1 MDRLMERWGGIAH
14 GIICALFALVLA
26 VSLMPSSALG
36 AETSQDGLSTPES
49 GTTSGTD
56 PTGEN
61 SEAQLLAWDGSV
73 DTSWYNTTDTEFTLI
88 SPAQLAGLAA
98 ITSTSVTADQWAEA
112 WRDGVA
118 VASKAEGISY
128 DNFAGKTVKLGA
140 NFDLKSLQFN
150 PIADFN
156 VWGGGGGQ
164 GGTAGTY
171 DGLGW
176 AGTLDGCGHVIYN
189 LNNDGSLNCSENFGG
204 YQGLVSGIIK
214 GGVVRNLG
222 VTGYVKARVGGGI
235 VGASNLGIPELND
248 EPVAAEESYTVTTPM
263 SEWPR
268 IENCWADVEI
278 VGNGSGSRG
287 CGAIFG
293 GEGDYRSQC
302 SVINCY
308 ATGTVKNTTSGGI
321 AGFLNGDLAGC
332 YSTVNVSGTNTGAL
346 VATLFTG
353 GTYDASS
360 TWAARGSISNCMAL
374 QGTNSNFYRW
384 ASTASGTPT
393 AVTDGFSTKAEIQ
406 AGASTL
412 GCAFV
417 AREGGYPA
425 LFWEND
431 SAATITDISGAK
443 VTLSASSFG
452 FTANW
457 IEPEVAVVLSDT
469 TLVQGRDYVVV
480 YANNIEVGSETAT
493 ATVYGVGRYAG
504 QCEPVKFSIT
514 QIDLSECEVSKV
526 APQWWYGEPVE
537 PVITVTAPGGTTL
550 VNGTDYT
557 VTYANNDAAGTAT
570 ITIDPVGLSTKGQN
584 SMTFTLTA
592 ASSSLEGSG
601 TAEDPWII
609 ASKSDWQ
616 FASHMIDVGNEAY
629 RTGYY
634 KAGADFSLVADE
646 GEPQVQSFGAYYRYT
661 DAEGKTQ
668 WVRNYFAGSFDGDG
682 HTITVGF
689 TVSER
694 YSSECT
700 APFAYVGTY
709 GSKAANLPVVVIKN
723 LTVAGSVAGYNS
735 AGFVSSATAA
745 NLVMENCVNKA
756 DVTNKKGS
764 YLAGLV
770 SQFGNGTITNC
781 VNEGSITGAAGS
793 YAAGI
798 VAHQNTTGME
808 TGEGIVI
815 ADCENRGSVTLTSSG
830 VAAGILG
837 NSQVK
842 SPLSIVRCL
851 NAGDI
856 TAKSYAGGIVGS
868 TGNYGATA
876 DLSIV
881 ACANA
886 GQVKSTS
893 SYAGGIIATLPYG
906 NATVSSCL
914 NIGKI
919 VTDSTSAN
927 IFASGIA
934 GAAIAN
940 ASSLN
945 PSQQVISRCYNAGEL
960 EGASV
965 AGILGYANQ
974 RYTTFTL
981 SSAYL
986 AADGVS
992 AFGKA
997 STNAVVDFTACQ
1009 AFSADDL
1016 KAVPEILG
1024 AAFVTDD
1031 EDDPV
1036 NGGWPVLWWQAGLE
1050 NVDLSIAVISSI
1062 TDQMYTGSA
1071 IVPTDIKVTLGD
1083 TELVY
1088 GADYMVSAT
1097 NNVEVGEAAL
1107 TVTGVGIYKGSV
1119 SGSFKIVAQDLASG
1133 TQSVDQTTLW
1143 CAADQPAEPLPT
1155 VKNAAGSK
1163 MALGTDYE
1171 LSYRDN
1177 TSTGAATVVITGKG
1191 SYEGSVELTYPVV
1204 RYELLELE
1212 GSGTVADPYIISTV
1226 AEWQFVAGR
1235 LNVDAGAY
1243 AGAAY
1248 KLGNDLVLE
1257 GRAGD
1262 PAVWAWGSSEQQV
1275 FYGIFDG
1282 AGHTVTVKDRATAL
1296 FAYVNGATIRDL
1308 TVSGT
1313 AKMESTS
1320 PFVSFAY
1327 GDVVFDGCTNKVDIA
1342 ATNNSVSGFV
1352 AHAVGDV
1359 VFRGCANYGSIV
1371 TSNTYTTNFGGLVAW
1386 AKSGSSV
1393 AFKDCS
1399 NHGDIRSSASAATF
1413 YNGKVGGFVGVA
1425 ENSSISLTRCYNT
1438 GNIKGSY
1445 SSSSFVGQA
1454 EASDLRAADCYNVG
1468 TLEVYYKWNAADSG
1482 AGAVVGSFIR
1492 ATAQNELSV
1501 SNFYNAGSVVPAS
1514 GNGSWAYGS
1523 LFGFFGGDASMEFS
1537 NLYWLEGSAGTFSG
1551 HALTEIANATTC
1563 LTADEMKIQG
1573 IGGLAFKLGAAFSD
1587 DSASVNNGFPILGG
1601 QRIDVS
1607 AAYPIAVSDQEY
1619 TGTVVEPEIKMLYV
1633 SEGLKNPT
1641 VLKRGSA
1648 FEVIYSDNIDLG
1660 TATAKIVGV
1669 GSYTGTTTLEFN
1681 IVAGDIANCV
1691 IAPVVDQV
1699 IKGQPVEP
1707 EVSVVSSAG
1716 IDLVAG
1722 VDYDVIYRNNDI
1734 VGTATA
1740 LIVGKGNFTGQAQ
1753 VPFNVVA
1760 GSLEDVVVGGVED
1773 FYDYTGEP
1781 IEIVASLVDEDDK
1794 TLVEGVDYEASIV
1807 DSEGNAVSEVQ
1818 DKGSYAITFTG
1829 IGSYTGQVVKEF
1841 SVGKYMSVY
1850 TQEGS
1855 DGTPVLVK
1863 EYTKA
1868 EFEALKANGGQAI
1881 SGMYY
1886 KSGSWNVTTASE
1898 YVTID
1903 ALLADAGLSGQ
1914 FVEGTSLKADCNG
1927 FASEL
1932 SFEDAQAK
1940 QSFYPDLS
1948 KDGTQATEART
1959 GQVPVFSLRG
1969 ASSVVETTAADAEE
1983 KNIAAATSKEAP
1995 RFIYGMSDSQVG
2007 PEPDAA
2013 GKRFVSNCD
2022 SLTLILPEPVVFT
2035 VNYRQGDDGDLVVA
2049 KEYTASDLKV
2059 LAKQDRDPVSGMFY
2073 KSDTWKVVST
2083 DWYVTLEELFE
2094 DAGVGLLWN
2103 EDAKLLYGGDDPE
2116 QPEKGAST
2124 FTYSELMKQGYFY
2137 PEARGSESLNPETWI
2152 AAPPV
2157 LSVTEYSSDTSESK
2171 SAAEAEAENLA
2182 AANVANFPRLIYGIS
2197 EEVYRDPN
2205 GGGTSSMAG
2214 GWRYWSNNKQLT
2226 IVAPAAD
2233 PVDPVDPADPVD
2245 PEPSEGTDIEQIY
2258 DDVDGSAWYADAV
2271 AWAYDEDVMT
2281 GSNGSFDPDG
2291 TLTRAMAARVLWN
2304 AAGQPEAS
2312 SASGFSDVAE
2322 GKWYA
2327 DAIAWAA
2334 EVGVVTGYKSGGE
2347 PTGEFGPDDLVT
2359 REQLAV
2365 MMARYAAWAGVDVV
2379 ADTSALATFPDAGKV
2394 SDYAEDAMAWC
2405 VSEGIIT
2412 GISGTYLEPQ
2422 GDATRAQMATMA
2434 MRLMEGVLA

>member
-235 VGASNLGIPELND
+235 VGASNLGVPELDD
-248 EPVAAEESYTVTTPM
+248 EPVAAEEFYTVTTPM

-616 FASHMIDVGNEAY
+616 FAAHMIDVGDEAY

-709 GSKAANLPVVVIKN
+709 GSKAADFPVVTIKN

-735 AGFVSSATAA
+735 AGFVSSSWYA
-745 NLVMENCVNKA
+745 NLVMENCANKA
-756 DVTNKKGS
+756 AIAGKGS

-770 SQFGNGTITNC
+770 SQLGNGTITSC
-781 VNEGSITGAAGS
+781 VNEGSITGATGM

-798 VAHQNTTGME
+798 VANQNTTGIE

-815 ADCENRGSVTLTSSG
+815 ADCENRGSVTWTSSG
-830 VAAGILG
+830 SAAGILG

-851 NAGDI
+851 NMGDI
-856 TAKSYAGGIVGS
+856 TAKSYAGGVVGS
-868 TGNYGATA
+868 TGNTGAKA
-876 DLSIV
+876 DLSIL

-919 VTDSTSAN
+919 VTGSTSAN
-927 IFASGIA
+927 VFASGIA
-934 GAAIAN
+934 GAANAN
-940 ASSLN
+940 AGSLN
-945 PSQQVISRCYNAGEL
+945 PSRQVISRCYNAGEL
-960 EGASV
+960 EGASA
-965 AGILGYANQ
+965 AGILGYVSQ

-997 STNAVVDFTACQ
+997 GMYAAVDSTACQ
-1009 AFSADDL
+1009 AFSADEL

-1024 AAFVTDD
+1024 AAFVADD
-1031 EDDPV
+1031 EESPA

-1050 NVDLSIAVISSI
+1050 NVDLSTAVISSI
-1062 TDQMYTGSA
+1062 ADQMYTGSA
-1071 IVPTDIKVTLGD
+1071 IVPTDINVTLGD

-1097 NNVEVGEAAL
+1097 DNIEVGEAAL
-1107 TVTGVGIYKGSV
+1107 TVTGVGIYEGSV
-1119 SGSFKIVAQDLASG
+1119 SGSFKIIPQNISLG
-1133 TQSVDQTTLW
+1133 TQSVSQTVLW
-1143 CAADQPAEPLPT
+1143 CSADDPAAPAPT
-1155 VKNAAGSK
+1155 VKNAAGSVMVK
-1163 MALGTDYE
+1163 DTDYE
-1171 LSYRDN
+1171 LSYANN
-1177 TSTGAATVVITGKG
+1177 TESGTATVTITGLG
-1191 SYEGSVELTYPVV
+1191 SYTGTKELTYPVV
-1204 RYELLELE
+1204 AYDLVELQ
-1212 GSGTVADPYIISTV
+1212 GSGTAADPYILSSEADWQYV
-1226 AEWQFVAGR
+1226 ASR
-1235 LNVDAGAY
+1235 IRVDASAY

-1248 KLGNDLVLE
+1248 QLAADISLPTKSGMPVYE
-1257 GRAGD
+1257 
-1262 PAVWAWGSSEQQV
+1262 AWGTSQTQA
-1275 FYGIFDG
+1275 FYGILDG
-1282 AGHTVTVKDRATAL
+1282 NGHSVTVKARTVPL
-1296 FAYVNGATIRDL
+1296 LAYVNGAIVRNL
-1308 TVSGT
+1308 TVEGT
-1313 AKMESTS
+1313 ASLMLSS
-1320 PFVSFAY
+1320 PFVGYAY
-1327 GDVVFDGCTNKVDIA
+1327 GDTLLENCASKVDVTA
-1342 ATNNSVSGFV
+1342 SNSGVGGLV
-1352 AHAVGDV
+1352 YGVIGDV
-1359 VFRGCANYGSIV
+1359 ALKGCVNYGDIRPTGLSYSTFAGLVANVQGGSVALTDCANYGNIQYAG
-1371 TSNTYTTNFGGLVAW
+1371 TSATRYTSASAGLVA
-1386 AKSGSSV
+1386 KSVDASV
-1393 AFKDCS
+1393 TLQ
-1399 NHGDIRSSASAATF
+1399 G
-1413 YNGKVGGFVGVA
+1413 
-1425 ENSSISLTRCYNT
+1425 CYNV

-1445 SSSSFVGQA
+1445 DSGALVGTA
-1454 EASDLRAADCYNVG
+1454 VMSNLAITNCYNTGTLLVMYNYGWNAGGAGALVG
-1468 TLEVYYKWNAADSG
+1468 TLAPGSGNAIKVSNCYN
-1482 AGAVVGSFIR
+1482 AGAV
-1492 ATAQNELSV
+1492 TAQT
-1501 SNFYNAGSVVPAS
+1501 GC
-1514 GNGSWAYGS
+1514 GSWARGS
-1523 LFGFFGGDASMEFS
+1523 LFGYVTSDGSQSYS
-1537 NLYWLEGSAGTFSG
+1537 NLYWLEGSCSDAVGAGSSDITS
-1551 HALTEIANATTC
+1551 ACARLASEEM
-1563 LTADEMKIQG
+1563 TAQG
-1573 IGGLAFKLGAAFSD
+1573 IGGLAFRLGASFSD
-1587 DSASVNNGFPILGG
+1587 DTAGLNSG
-1601 QRIDVS
+1601 
-1607 AAYPIAVSDQEY
+1607 YPIVTKQRASLANAYVAAIADQEY
-1619 TGTVVEPEIKMLYV
+1619 TGAAVEPTVRLIYV
-1633 SEGLKNPT
+1633 AEGTLVPT
-1641 VLKRGSA
+1641 VLEQG
-1648 FEVIYSDNIDLG
+1648 VDYVLLYSDNTDLG
-1660 TATAKIVGV
+1660 TAKVTAVGIGSFSGVLEAEFEIVPGDVAGCSIAPIAEQTAKGEAI
-1669 GSYTGTTTLEFN
+1669 
-1681 IVAGDIANCV
+1681 
-1691 IAPVVDQV
+1691 
-1699 IKGQPVEP
+1699 EP
-1707 EVSVVSSAG
+1707 ALEVSSKAG
-1716 IDLVAG
+1716 VALVEG
-1722 VDYDVIYRNNDI
+1722 VDYDVAYVDNVE

-1740 LIVGKGNFTGQAQ
+1740 VIAGKGSWTGSAQ
-1753 VPFNVVA
+1753 VTFSIVA
-1760 GSLEDVVVGGVED
+1760 GSIEDGILSGVED

-1781 IEIVASLVDEDDK
+1781 VEISWSLANADGE

-1818 DKGSYAITFTG
+1818 DKGSYSITFTG

-1850 TQEGS
+1850 TQEGP

-1868 EFEALKANGGQAI
+1868 EFEALKADGGQAI

-2197 EEVYRDPN
+2197 EEIYRDPN